1 MRFHPLKILAFSSLI
16 AAAACAGESRPG
28 PAAPEAS
35 AQAAATAQGLKI
47 GLARIFVDDQDRA
60 LRFYRDV
67 LGFTVK
73 DDVSNE
79 GFRWL
84 TVTSPAGPD
93 GVALQLA
100 LDSDPA
106 AKAYQE
112 AMFEANEPA
121 IMFFTDDLER
131 DHKRVAAAGGQFTM
145 PPTDIDVA
153 IIAQLPDT
161 CGNLIQISQV
171 D

>member
-1 MRFHPLKILAFSSLI
+1 MRFHPVKILAFSSLI
-16 AAAACAGESRPG
+16 AAAACARGSSPA
-28 PAAPEAS
+28 PAASESS
-35 AQAAATAQGLKI
+35 AQAAPTRAGLQI
-47 GLARIFVDDQDRA
+47 GLTRLYVDDQDRA

-100 LDSDPA
+100 LDRDPA
-106 AKAYQE
+106 AKAFQE
-112 AMFEANEPA
+112 AMFAANEPA

-131 DHKRVAAAGGQFTM
+131 DHERITAAGGQFTM